1 MTKYLRFMRHGQ
13 TELNVRNCWQ
23 GHTDAPL
30 TELGRRQSAE
40 SGLHLRES
48 DIQLDHVFCS
58 PLGRARETLEIA
70 LPGIAERGYELVD
83 GLMEMSFGS
92 LDGTVNSD
100 NVVGPYHDYFLQ
112 FGGESEEHAE
122 KRICSTL
129 EGLMLR
135 DDVRSALV
143 VSHGTMGAS
152 SRTTG
157 RDSRRWRTSR
167 TSQTAAWSPTPSTSA
182 NAPSAAWTSTS
193 PAAPPCRRTSS
204 TTRPASRAT
213 AQQPVPMAR
222 NARGRPRH
230 PAQGGPSCSSLT
242 FLRYSP
248 GRIGS

>member
-143 VSHGTMGAS
+143 VSHGTMGRLFKNHWKGALAGGGHPAPLKLLRGHLRLRRVRTHLQLRGHLPAQLRHHAAERPQPQGRQVGPRLS
-152 SRTTG
+152 SPSPWRETRG
-157 RDSRRWRTSR
+157 AARAIRRK
-167 TSQTAAWSPTPSTSA
+167 
-182 NAPSAAWTSTS
+182 
-193 PAAPPCRRTSS
+193 AAP
-204 TTRPASRAT
+204 RAL
-213 AQQPVPMAR
+213 P
-222 NARGRPRH
+222 
-230 PAQGGPSCSSLT
+230 
-242 FLRYSP
+242 
-248 GRIGS
+248 

>member
-48 DIQLDHVFCS
+48 GIQLDHVFCS

-135 DDVRSALV
+135 DDVQSALV
-143 VSHGTMGAS
+143 VSHGTMGRLFKNHWKALS
-152 SRTTG
+152 QVEG
-157 RDSRRWRTSR
+157 P

-182 NAPSAAWTSTS
+182 SAPSAAWTSTS

-213 AQQPVPMAR
+213 ASSPSPWRETRGTAR
-222 NARGRPRH
+222 AIWRKAAPRAL
-230 PAQGGPSCSSLT
+230 P
-242 FLRYSP
+242 
-248 GRIGS
+248 

>member
-48 DIQLDHVFCS
+48 GIQLDHVFCS

-135 DDVRSALV
+135 DDVQSALV
-143 VSHGTMGAS
+143 VSHGTMGRLFKNHWKGLSQVEDVAHLS
-152 SRTTG
+152 NCCVVTYAFDERERTFSCV
-157 RDSRRWRTSR
+157 DIY
-167 TSQTAAWSPTPSTSA
+167 Q
-182 NAPSAAWTSTS
+182 
-193 PAAPPCRRTSS
+193 
-204 TTRPASRAT
+204 
-213 AQQPVPMAR
+213 
-222 NARGRPRH
+222 
-230 PAQGGPSCSSLT
+230 PSCATMPQNALNHKA
-242 FLRYSP
+242 
-248 GRIGS
+248 GK

>member
-48 DIQLDHVFCS
+48 GIQLDHVFCS
-58 PLGRARETLEIA
+58 PLSRARETLEIA

-129 EGLMLR
+129 EELMLR
-135 DDVRSALV
+135 DDVQSALV
-143 VSHGTMGAS
+143 VSHGTMGRLFKNHWKALS
-152 SRTTG
+152 QVEEVVSRKL
-157 RDSRRWRTSR
+157 
-167 TSQTAAWSPTPSTSA
+167 
-182 NAPSAAWTSTS
+182 
-193 PAAPPCRRTSS
+193 
-204 TTRPASRAT
+204 
-213 AQQPVPMAR
+213 V
-222 NARGRPRH
+222 
-230 PAQGGPSCSSLT
+230 
-242 FLRYSP
+242 
-248 GRIGS
+248 

>member
-70 LPGIAERGYELVD
+70 LPGIAERGYELV
-83 GLMEMSFGS
+83 
-92 LDGTVNSD
+92 
-100 NVVGPYHDYFLQ
+100 
-112 FGGESEEHAE
+112 GGESEEHAE

-143 VSHGTMGAS
+143 VSHGTMGRLFKNHWKALS
-152 SRTTG
+152 QVEDIPQLSNCCVVTYAFDECERTFSCV
-157 RDSRRWRTSR
+157 DIY
-167 TSQTAAWSPTPSTSA
+167 Q
-182 NAPSAAWTSTS
+182 
-193 PAAPPCRRTSS
+193 
-204 TTRPASRAT
+204 
-213 AQQPVPMAR
+213 
-222 NARGRPRH
+222 
-230 PAQGGPSCSSLT
+230 PSCATMPQNVLNHKA
-242 FLRYSP
+242 
-248 GRIGS
+248 GK